1 MKHFTNSLSLLKLT
15 KQEKQNVKDMSV
27 ISKYKELMSNAQKC
41 KESYIELKSKD
52 SSNLTKDNKES
63 LKSLIKTEYSDALNY
78 YNRAQELKTNNPN
91 LIK

>member
-1 MKHFTNSLSLLKLT
+1 MKNFTNSLSLLKLT
-15 KQEKQNVKDMSV
+15 KQEKQNVKDMSI

-63 LKSLIKTEYSDALNY
+63 LKSLIKTEYIDALNY

>member
-1 MKHFTNSLSLLKLT
+1 MKNFTNSLSLLKLT
-15 KQEKQNVKDMSV
+15 KQEKQNVKDMSI
-27 ISKYKELMSNAQKC
+27 ISKYKKLMNNAQKC

-63 LKSLIKTEYSDALNY
+63 LKSLIKTEYNDALNY
-78 YNRAQELKTNNPN
+78 YNSAQKLKNNNPN